1 MTAETI
7 SFARGAP
14 SADILP
20 HEAVR
25 DAAAI
30 ALAEDWERALSYGT
44 GIGHPGLC
52 EWIAARHG
60 GLEAS
65 QVMVANGSME
75 AAAILFEHLLEPGDR
90 VVVEQPT
97 YDRTLL
103 LLQRAGVELVPV
115 PLEADGLDVDALE
128 AALADGPL
136 KMAHVIPNFHN
147 PAGCTLSAEKR
158 VRIVELAAEHG
169 FWVFEDD
176 PYRELPFEG
185 EALETMLSID
195 RADRVIHA
203 SSFSKT
209 VSPGVRVG
217 YLAGPAGEIA
227 KLAKRANET
236 YISPN
241 MLAESIVL
249 RALPLRRPRSQHR
262 VRQGRPARPPRRPG
276 RGAARAD
283 PRGRV
288 RRSRRRLLPLA
299 RPRRGDRHHGPA
311 RRGKGRGR
319 HLRRRSRLHARRW
332 RQQPPPLLR
341 AGPARADRRGRLAD
355 RAGARPGAHRRRGL
369 TAVAVAGE
377 DELLGDRRAR
387 RRRGVGADRDRL
399 GDAAADVM

>member
-1 MTAETI
+1 MAGDSI

-20 HEAVR
+20 RDAVR

-30 ALAEDWERALSYGT
+30 ALTEDWERALSYGT

-52 EWIAARHG
+52 EWIAERHG
-60 GLEAS
+60 GLDAG

-75 AAAILFEHLLEPGDR
+75 AAAMLFTHLLEPGDR
-90 VVVEQPT
+90 VVIEQPT

-115 PLEADGLDVDALE
+115 SLEADGLDVDALE
-128 AALADGPL
+128 AALGEGPIKL
-136 KMAHVIPNFHN
+136 AHVIPNFHN

-169 FWVFEDD
+169 FWIFEDD

-195 RADRVIHA
+195 RAERVIHA

-217 YLAGPAGEIA
+217 YLAGPAAEIG

-241 MLAESIVL
+241 MLAEAVVL
-249 RALPLRRPRSQHR
+249 ELCRSGGLDRNIEFVKGSLRDRRDALVGALREQIPEAEFVVPGGGYFLWLDLAEGTDTRELLAEAKGEGVAFVAGTDFMIDGGVNSLRLSFASVPPERIPEGVSRIARALER
-262 VRQGRPARPPRRPG
+262 VRAGSPA
-276 RGAARAD
+276 
-283 PRGRV
+283 
-288 RRSRRRLLPLA
+288 
-299 RPRRGDRHHGPA
+299 
-311 RRGKGRGR
+311 
-319 HLRRRSRLHARRW
+319 
-332 RQQPPPLLR
+332 
-341 AGPARADRRGRLAD
+341 
-355 RAGARPGAHRRRGL
+355 
-369 TAVAVAGE
+369 
-377 DELLGDRRAR
+377 
-387 RRRGVGADRDRL
+387 
-399 GDAAADVM
+399 